1 MGSIVA
7 QGDSDSIGW
16 RVVVVDGVVKTRSMA
31 HEVDASTVGLL
42 KAA

>member
-1 MGSIVA
+1 MA

-16 RVVVVDGVVKTRSMA
+16 RFVLDGVVEAETIA
-31 HEVDASTVGLL
+31 HEVDASTVYLL

>member
-7 QGDSDSIGW
+7 QDDSDAIGC
-16 RVVVVDGVVKTRSMA
+16 RFVVDGVVKAQSIA
-31 HEVDASTVGLL
+31 HEVDASTVCLL

>member
-7 QGDSDSIGW
+7 QGDSDSIGC
-16 RVVVVDGVVKTRSMA
+16 RFVVDGVVKAETIA
-31 HEVDASTVGLL
+31 HEVDAPAVCPV

>member
-1 MGSIVA
+1 VGRIVA

-16 RVVVVDGVVKTRSMA
+16 RFVVDGVVRAETISHDVNA
-31 HEVDASTVGLL
+31 FTVALL

>member
-7 QGDSDSIGW
+7 QGDSDGIGC
-16 RVVVVDGVVKTRSMA
+16 RFVVGGVVRAEPIA
-31 HEVDASTVGLL
+31 HEVDASTVWLL

>member
-1 MGSIVA
+1 VGSIVA

-16 RVVVVDGVVKTRSMA
+16 RFVVDGVVKAETIA
-31 HEVDASTVGLL
+31 HAVDASTVCLL

>member
-7 QGDSDSIGW
+7 QGDSDSTGC
-16 RVVVVDGVVKTRSMA
+16 RFVVGGVVKAETIA
-31 HEVDASTVGLL
+31 HEVGASTVCLL